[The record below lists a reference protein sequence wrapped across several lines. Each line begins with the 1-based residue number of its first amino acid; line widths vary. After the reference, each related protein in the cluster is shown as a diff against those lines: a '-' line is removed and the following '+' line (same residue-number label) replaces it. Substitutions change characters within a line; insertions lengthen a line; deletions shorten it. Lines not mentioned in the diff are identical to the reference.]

1 MDYFFFSKCCRIIC
15 VDDNAFEAGLS
26 YQVDKQ
32 LTEQDLKE
40 RRENFEKAKAKAHA
54 LPLNPGCYLMKDGK
68 GTVIYVGKA
77 KSLRKRVSQYFL
89 PNRDR
94 KTQALV
100 EKIRDIDHVITGNDY
115 EALILEN
122 NLIKKY
128 NPHYNILLKDGKSY
142 PMIRITKEDFPKVF
156 TTRRIIKD
164 GSEYFGP
171 YPDAGK
177 INQYMELID
186 RLFSLRKCSTPL
198 RPRKQPCL
206 YYHIGRCSAPC
217 CGKVTKEEYGR
228 SIERIRGFL
237 TGRNDDLEKQ
247 LREEMTVAARDME
260 YEVAARKRDL
270 LMAVQSVSK
279 AQMVEDYSNTESR
292 DYAAIEMRNPLCTV
306 ALMQFRDGKLIG
318 RALYR
323 AQTFGDESETLL
335 NFLTQYY
342 EDGRQIP
349 SEIYVSHE
357 VDIDLISRYFN
368 EFLKHDVRIAVPREG
383 RDFRILR
390 MAAENA
396 SRDVEKRLKSKDNT
410 HALEVLQE
418 ICSLEEPPELIEG
431 FDIAQLN
438 GKYTVASLISF
449 VNGNPNPA
457 GYRRFNIKSLNG
469 AIDDFGAIREAV
481 YRRYSRV
488 INENLQKPGLLMI
501 DGGKGQVNVAREV
514 LDDLGLADVPV
525 VGLAKRYE
533 TIVFD
538 DDRPDLRLDH
548 SNEGLRVLIAV
559 RDECHRFAT
568 GANQAMRSKEASF
581 HLLQSVPGVGKV
593 SSEKIMNAFTTL
605 DDVVQCSA
613 EEISKRAGIS
623 LKVAENLLKRLKV

>member
-1 MDYFFFSKCCRIIC
+1 MDEH
-15 VDDNAFEAGLS
+15 AFEAGLS
-26 YQVDKQ
+26 YQADRQ
-32 LTEQDLKE
+32 LTEQELKAK
-40 RRENFEKAKAKAHA
+40 RENFEKARAKARA
-54 LPLNPGCYLMKDGK
+54 LPLNPGCYLMKDEN

-77 KSLRKRVSQYFL
+77 KSLRKRVTQYFM

-100 EKIRDIDHVITGNDY
+100 EKIRDIEHVITGNDY

-128 NPHYNILLKDGKSY
+128 NPHYNIMLKDGKSY

-156 TTRRIIKD
+156 TTRRILKD

-171 YPDAGK
+171 YPEAGK
-177 INQYMELID
+177 INQYMDLID

-198 RPRKQPCL
+198 RKRPQPCL

-217 CGKVTKEEYGR
+217 CGKVTKEEYAR
-228 SIERIRGFL
+228 SIAKIRGFL
-237 TGRNDDLEKQ
+237 SGRNDDLEKQ
-247 LREEMTVAARDME
+247 LREEMNVAAREMQ

-270 LMAVQSVSK
+270 LAAVQSVSK
-279 AQMVEDYSNTESR
+279 AQMVEDHSDTESR
-292 DYAAIEMRNPLCTV
+292 DYAAIEMRSPLCTV
-306 ALMQFRDGKLIG
+306 ALMQFREGKLIG

-349 SEIYVSHE
+349 REIFVSHE
-357 VDIDLISRYFN
+357 VDTDLISRFFTDY
-368 EFLKHDVRIAVPREG
+368 LKSDVRVSVPSEG

-396 SRDVEKRLKSKDNT
+396 SRDVEKRLRSKDNSR
-410 HALEVLQE
+410 ALEMLAEV
-418 ICSLEEPPELIEG
+418 CGLEDPPELIEG

-457 GYRRFNIKSLNG
+457 GYRRFNIRSLNG

-488 INENLQKPGLLMI
+488 INENLQKPGLVLI
-501 DGGKGQVNVAREV
+501 DGGKGQVNIAREV

-548 SNEGLRVLIAV
+548 GNEALRVLIAV

-581 HLLQSVPGVGKV
+581 HLLQGIPGIGKV
-593 SSEKIMNAFTTL
+593 SSGKIMNAFTTL
-605 DDVVQCSA
+605 DDAMQCSA
-613 EEISKRAGIS
+613 EEIAERASIP
-623 LKVAENLLKRLKV
+623 LKTAQNLLERLKV

>member
-1 MDYFFFSKCCRIIC
+1 MDEH
-15 VDDNAFEAGLS
+15 AFEVGLS
-26 YQVDKQ
+26 FQVDRQ
-32 LTEQDLKE
+32 VTEQELKQ

-54 LPLNPGCYLMKDGK
+54 LPLNPGCYLMKDEN

-128 NPHYNILLKDGKSY
+128 NPHFNILLKDGKSY
-142 PMIRITKEDFPKVF
+142 PVIRITKEDFPKVF
-156 TTRRIIKD
+156 STRRIIKD

-171 YPDAGK
+171 YPEAQK
-177 INQYMELID
+177 INQYMDLID

-198 RPRKQPCL
+198 RKRPQPCL

-217 CGKVTKEEYGR
+217 CGKVTKEEYGK

-237 TGRNDDLEKQ
+237 SGKNDDLERQ
-247 LREEMTVAARDME
+247 LQDEMNVAAKQME
-260 YEVAARKRDL
+260 YEVAAKKRDL
-270 LMAVQSVSK
+270 LQAVQSVSK
-279 AQMVEDYSNTESR
+279 AQMVEDHTNTESR
-292 DYAAIEMRNPLCTV
+292 DYAAIEMRSPLCTV

-357 VDIDLISRYFN
+357 VDVELISRYFTD
-368 EFLKHDVRIAVPREG
+368 FLSSSVKVSVPKEG

-396 SRDVEKRLKSKDNT
+396 ARDVEKRLRSKDNT
-410 HALEVLQE
+410 QALEVLRD
-418 ICSLEEPPELIEG
+418 ICGLEEIPDLIEG

-457 GYRRFNIKSLNG
+457 GYRRFNIRSLDG
-469 AIDDFGAIREAV
+469 AIDDFGAMREAV

-488 INENLQKPGLLMI
+488 INENLQKPGLVLI

-581 HLLQSVPGVGKV
+581 HLLQSVPGIGKT
-593 SSEKIMNAFTTL
+593 SSEKILNTFPTL
-605 DDVVQCSA
+605 DDVIQCSA
-613 EEISKRAGIS
+613 EEISKRSGIS
-623 LKVAENLLKRLKV
+623 LRVAENLLKRLKV

>member
-1 MDYFFFSKCCRIIC
+1 MDEH
-15 VDDNAFEAGLS
+15 AFEVGLS
-26 YQVDKQ
+26 FQVDRQ
-32 LTEQDLKE
+32 VTEQELKQ
-40 RRENFEKAKAKAHA
+40 RRENFDKAKAKAHA
-54 LPLNPGCYLMKDGK
+54 LPLNPGCYLMKDENGS
-68 GTVIYVGKA
+68 VIYVGKA

-142 PMIRITKEDFPKVF
+142 PVIRITKEDFPKVF
-156 TTRRIIKD
+156 STRRIIKD

-171 YPDAGK
+171 FPEAQK
-177 INQYMELID
+177 VNQYMDLID

-198 RPRKQPCL
+198 RKRPQPCL

-217 CGKVTKEEYGR
+217 CGKVSKEEYGK

-237 TGRNDDLEKQ
+237 SGRNDDLERQ
-247 LREEMTVAARDME
+247 LQDEMNVAAKQME
-260 YEVAARKRDL
+260 YEVAAKKRDL
-270 LMAVQSVSK
+270 LQAVQAVTK
-279 AQMVEDYSNTESR
+279 AQMVEDHTNTESR
-292 DYAAIEMRNPLCTV
+292 DYAAIEMRSPLCTV

-357 VDIDLISRYFN
+357 VDVELISRYFTD
-368 EFLKHDVRIAVPREG
+368 FLSSSVKVSVPKEG

-396 SRDVEKRLKSKDNT
+396 ARDVEKRLRSKDNT
-410 HALEVLQE
+410 QALEVLRD
-418 ICSLEEPPELIEG
+418 ICGLEEIPDLIEG

-457 GYRRFNIKSLNG
+457 GYRRFNIRSLDG
-469 AIDDFGAIREAV
+469 AIDDFGAMREAV

-488 INENLQKPGLLMI
+488 INENLQKPGLVLI
-501 DGGKGQVNVAREV
+501 DGGKGQVNIAREV

-525 VGLAKRYE
+525 VGLAKRFE

-581 HLLQSVPGVGKV
+581 HLLQSVPGIGKA
-593 SSEKIMNAFTTL
+593 SSEKILNAFPTL
-605 DDVVQCSA
+605 DDVIQCSA
-613 EEISKRAGIS
+613 EEISKRAGVS
-623 LKVAENLLKRLKV
+623 LRAAENLLKRLKV

>member
-1 MDYFFFSKCCRIIC
+1 MDN
-15 VDDNAFEAGLS
+15 NAFEVGLS

-32 LTEQDLKE
+32 VTEQELRQ
-40 RRENFEKAKAKAHA
+40 RRENFEAAKAKAHA
-54 LPLNPGCYLMKDGK
+54 LPLNPGCYLMKDESGN
-68 GTVIYVGKA
+68 VIYVGKA
-77 KSLRKRVSQYFL
+77 KSLRRRVSQYFL

-171 YPDAGK
+171 YPEAGK
-177 INQYMELID
+177 INQYMDLID

-198 RPRKQPCL
+198 KKRTQPCL

-217 CGKVTKEEYGR
+217 CGKVAKDEYAK
-228 SIERIRGFL
+228 SIDRIRGFL
-237 TGRNDDLEKQ
+237 TGKNDDLERQ
-247 LREEMTVAARDME
+247 LRDEMTVASKAMQ
-260 YEVAARKRDL
+260 YEVAAKKRDML
-270 LMAVQSVSK
+270 LAVKSVSK

-292 DYAAIEMRNPLCTV
+292 DYAAIEMRSPLCTV

-357 VDIDLISRYFN
+357 VDVDLISRYFN
-368 EFLKHDVRIAVPREG
+368 EYLHKDVRVFVPKEG
-383 RDFRILR
+383 KDFRILR

-396 SRDVEKRLKSKDNT
+396 SRDVEKRLKSKDNSK
-410 HALEVLQE
+410 ALEMLRD
-418 ICSLEEPPELIEG
+418 ILNLEEPPELIEG
-431 FDIAQLN
+431 FDIAQLS

-469 AIDDFGAIREAV
+469 AIDDFGAMREAV

-488 INENLQKPGLLMI
+488 INENLQRPGLLLI

-548 SNEGLRVLIAV
+548 SNEALRVLIAV

-581 HLLQSVPGVGKV
+581 HLLQSVPGIGKA

-605 DDVVQCSA
+605 DDVIQCSA
-613 EEISKRAGIS
+613 QEISKRAGIS
-623 LKVAENLLKRLKV
+623 EKVAENLLRRLKV

>member
-1 MDYFFFSKCCRIIC
+1 
-15 VDDNAFEAGLS
+15 
-26 YQVDKQ
+26 
-32 LTEQDLKE
+32 
-40 RRENFEKAKAKAHA
+40 
-54 LPLNPGCYLMKDGK
+54 
-68 GTVIYVGKA
+68 
-77 KSLRKRVSQYFL
+77 
-89 PNRDR
+89 
-94 KTQALV
+94 
-100 EKIRDIDHVITGNDY
+100 
-115 EALILEN
+115 
-122 NLIKKY
+122 
-128 NPHYNILLKDGKSY
+128 
-142 PMIRITKEDFPKVF
+142 
-156 TTRRIIKD
+156 
-164 GSEYFGP
+164 
-171 YPDAGK
+171 
-177 INQYMELID
+177 MELID

-217 CGKVTKEEYGR
+217 CGKVTKEEYGK
-228 SIERIRGFL
+228 SIDRIRGFL
-237 TGRNDDLEKQ
+237 SGKNDDLERQ
-247 LREEMTVAARDME
+247 LRDEMTAASKEMQ

-270 LMAVQSVSK
+270 LLAVQSVSK

-292 DYAAIEMRNPLCTV
+292 DYAAIEMRSPLCTV

-357 VDIDLISRYFN
+357 IDVDLISKYFN
-368 EFLKHDVRIAVPREG
+368 EFLKKEVSIFVPREG

-410 HALEVLQE
+410 QALEILRD
-418 ICSLEEPPELIEG
+418 ICGLEEPPELIEG

-581 HLLQSVPGVGKV
+581 HLLQSVPGIGKAY
-593 SSEKIMNAFTTL
+593 SEKIMNAFTTL
-605 DDVVQCSA
+605 DDVIQCPA

-623 LKVAENLLKRLKV
+623 VKAAENLLKRLKV

>member
-1 MDYFFFSKCCRIIC
+1 MDGY
-15 VDDNAFEAGLS
+15 AFEAGLS
-26 YQVDKQ
+26 YQVDRQ
-32 LTEQDLKE
+32 LTEQELKA
-40 RRENFEKAKAKAHA
+40 RRENFEKARAKARA
-54 LPLNPGCYLMKDGK
+54 LPLNPGCYLMKDEK

-77 KSLRKRVSQYFL
+77 KSLRKRVSQYFM

-94 KTQALV
+94 KTTALV
-100 EKIRDIDHVITGNDY
+100 EKIRDIEHVITGNDY

-128 NPHYNILLKDGKSY
+128 NPHYNIMLKDGKSY
-142 PMIRITKEDFPKVF
+142 PMIRITREDFPKVF
-156 TTRRIIKD
+156 TTRRILKD

-171 YPDAGK
+171 YPEAGK
-177 INQYMELID
+177 INQYMDLID
-186 RLFSLRKCSTPL
+186 RLFSLRKCSTPM
-198 RPRKQPCL
+198 RKRTQPCL

-217 CGKVTKEEYGR
+217 CGKVTKEEYAK
-228 SIERIRGFL
+228 SIARIRGFL
-237 TGRNDDLEKQ
+237 SGRNDDLEKQ
-247 LREEMTVAARDME
+247 LRDEMNVAAKEMQ

-270 LMAVQSVSK
+270 LAAVQSVAK
-279 AQMVEDYSNTESR
+279 AQMVEDHSGTESR
-292 DYAAIEMRNPLCTV
+292 DYAAIEMRSPLCTV
-306 ALMQFRDGKLIG
+306 ALMQFREGKLIG

-349 SEIYVSHE
+349 HEIYVSHE
-357 VDIDLISRYFN
+357 VDTELISRYFS
-368 EFLKHDVRIAVPREG
+368 EYLKSDVKVSVPSEG

-396 SRDVEKRLKSKDNT
+396 SRDVEKRLKSKDNSR
-410 HALEVLQE
+410 ALEMLAEV
-418 ICSLEEPPELIEG
+418 CGLEDPPDLIEG

-457 GYRRFNIKSLNG
+457 GYRRFNIRSLNG

-488 INENLQKPGLLMI
+488 VNENLQKPGLVLI
-501 DGGKGQVNVAREV
+501 DGGKGQVNIAREV

-548 SNEGLRVLIAV
+548 GNEALRVLIAV

-581 HLLQSVPGVGKV
+581 HLLQGIPGIGKV
-593 SSEKIMNAFTTL
+593 SSGKIMNAFTTL
-605 DDVVQCSA
+605 DDAMQCSA
-613 EEISKRAGIS
+613 EEIAERASIP
-623 LKVAENLLKRLKV
+623 LKTAQNLLDRLKV

>member
-1 MDYFFFSKCCRIIC
+1 MDE
-15 VDDNAFEAGLS
+15 NAFEAGLS
-26 YQVDKQ
+26 YQVDRQ
-32 LTEQDLKE
+32 ITQDELKT

-54 LPLNPGCYLMKDGK
+54 LPLNPGCYLMKDESGS
-68 GTVIYVGKA
+68 VIYVGKA
-77 KSLRKRVSQYFL
+77 KSLRRRVSQYFL

-171 YPDAGK
+171 YPEAGK
-177 INQYMELID
+177 INQYMDLVD

-198 RPRKQPCL
+198 KRRTQPCL

-217 CGKVTKEEYGR
+217 CGKVSKEEYAKG
-228 SIERIRGFL
+228 IEKIRGFL
-237 TGRNDDLEKQ
+237 SGRNDDLEKQ
-247 LREEMTVAARDME
+247 LRDEMTVAAKQME
-260 YEVAARKRDL
+260 YEVAAKKRDML
-270 LMAVQSVSK
+270 LAVQSVSK

-292 DYAAIEMRNPLCTV
+292 DYAAIEMRSPLCTV

-357 VDIDLISRYFN
+357 IDVGLISRYFN
-368 EFLKHDVRIAVPREG
+368 EYLNKEVKVFVPKEG
-383 RDFRILR
+383 KDFRILR

-396 SRDVEKRLKSKDNT
+396 SRDVEKRLKSKDNSK
-410 HALEVLQE
+410 ALEMLQD
-418 ICSLEEPPELIEG
+418 ILGLEEPPELIEG

-469 AIDDFGAIREAV
+469 AIDDFGAMREAV

-488 INENLQKPGLLMI
+488 INENLQHPGLLLI
-501 DGGKGQVNVAREV
+501 DGGKGQVNVARDV

-548 SNEGLRVLIAV
+548 SNEALRVLIAV

-581 HLLQSVPGVGKV
+581 HLLQSVPGIGKV
-593 SSEKIMNAFTTL
+593 SSEKIMGAFTTL

-613 EEISKRAGIS
+613 EEISKRSGVS
-623 LKVAENLLKRLKV
+623 VKVAENLLKRLKV

>member
-1 MDYFFFSKCCRIIC
+1 MDEY
-15 VDDNAFEAGLS
+15 AFEAGLS
-26 YQVDKQ
+26 YQVDRQ
-32 LTEQDLKE
+32 TTQQELRE
-40 RRENFEKAKAKAHA
+40 RRENFEKARAKARA
-54 LPLNPGCYLMKDGK
+54 LPLNPGCYLMKDEK

-77 KSLRKRVSQYFL
+77 KSLRKRVTQYFM

-100 EKIRDIDHVITGNDY
+100 EKIRDIEHVITGNDY

-171 YPDAGK
+171 FPEAEK
-177 INQYMELID
+177 INRYMDLID

-198 RPRKQPCL
+198 KKRKQPCL

-217 CGKVTKEEYGR
+217 CGKVTKEEYAK
-228 SIERIRGFL
+228 SISKIRGFL
-237 TGRNDDLEKQ
+237 SGKNDDLEKQ
-247 LREEMTVAARDME
+247 LQEEMTVAAKEMQ
-260 YEVAARKRDL
+260 YEVAARKRDML
-270 LMAVQSVSK
+270 AAVRSVSK
-279 AQMVEDYSNTESR
+279 AQMVEDHSITESR
-292 DYAAIEMRNPLCTV
+292 DYAAIEMRSPLCTV
-306 ALMQFRDGKLIG
+306 ALMQFREGKLIG

-349 SEIYVSHE
+349 REIFVSHE
-357 VDIDLISRYFN
+357 TDTALISQYFRDY
-368 EFLKHDVRIAVPREG
+368 LKSDVTIAVPKEG

-396 SRDVEKRLKSKDNT
+396 SRDVEKRLKSKDNSR
-410 HALEVLQE
+410 ALELLAEV
-418 ICSLEEPPELIEG
+418 CGLEDPPELIEG

-438 GKYTVASLISF
+438 GKFTVASLISF

-488 INENLQKPGLLMI
+488 INENLRKPGLVLI
-501 DGGKGQVNVAREV
+501 DGGKGQVNIAREV

-548 SNEGLRVLIAV
+548 SNEALRVLIAV

-581 HLLQSVPGVGKV
+581 HLLQGIPGIGKV

-605 DDVVQCSA
+605 DDAMQCTA
-613 EEISKRAGIS
+613 QEISERAGIP
-623 LKVAENLLKRLKV
+623 LKTAQNLLDRLKV

>member
-1 MDYFFFSKCCRIIC
+1 MDN
-15 VDDNAFEAGLS
+15 NAFEVGLS

-32 LTEQDLKE
+32 VTEQEL
-40 RRENFEKAKAKAHA
+40 RQRSENFEAAKAKAHA
-54 LPLNPGCYLMKDGK
+54 LPLNPGCYLMKDENGN
-68 GTVIYVGKA
+68 VIYVGKA
-77 KSLRKRVSQYFL
+77 KSLRRRVSQYFL

-171 YPDAGK
+171 YPEAGK
-177 INQYMELID
+177 INQYMDLID

-198 RPRKQPCL
+198 KKRTQPCL

-217 CGKVTKEEYGR
+217 CGKVAKDEYAK
-228 SIERIRGFL
+228 SIDRIRGFL
-237 TGRNDDLEKQ
+237 TGKNDDLERQ
-247 LREEMTVAARDME
+247 LRDEMTVASKAMQ
-260 YEVAARKRDL
+260 YEVAAKKRDML
-270 LMAVQSVSK
+270 LAVQSVSK

-292 DYAAIEMRNPLCTV
+292 DYAAIEMRSPLCTV

-357 VDIDLISRYFN
+357 VDVDLISRYFN
-368 EFLKHDVRIAVPREG
+368 EYLHKDVRVFVPKEG
-383 RDFRILR
+383 KDFRILR

-396 SRDVEKRLKSKDNT
+396 SRDVEKRLKSKDNSK
-410 HALEVLQE
+410 ALEMLRD
-418 ICSLEEPPELIEG
+418 ILNLEEPPELIEG
-431 FDIAQLN
+431 FDIAQLS

-469 AIDDFGAIREAV
+469 AIDDFGAMREAV

-488 INENLQKPGLLMI
+488 INENLQRPGLLLI

-548 SNEGLRVLIAV
+548 SNEALRVLIAV

-581 HLLQSVPGVGKV
+581 HLLQSVPGIGKA

-605 DDVVQCSA
+605 DDVIQCSA
-613 EEISKRAGIS
+613 QEISKRAGIPE
-623 LKVAENLLKRLKV
+623 KVAENLLRRLKV

>member
-1 MDYFFFSKCCRIIC
+1 MLDK
-15 VDDNAFEAGLS
+15 NAFEVGLS
-26 YQVDKQ
+26 YQVDRQ
-32 LTEQDLKE
+32 VTEQELKT

-54 LPLNPGCYLMKDGK
+54 LPLNPGCYLMKDES

-156 TTRRIIKD
+156 STRRIMKD

-171 YPDAGK
+171 FPEAQK
-177 INQYMELID
+177 VNQYMDLID

-198 RPRKQPCL
+198 RKRNQPCL

-217 CGKVTKEEYGR
+217 CGKVTKEEYGK
-228 SIERIRGFL
+228 SIDRIRGFL
-237 TGRNDDLEKQ
+237 SGKNDDLERQ
-247 LREEMTVAARDME
+247 LQDEMNVAAKKME
-260 YEVAARKRDL
+260 YEVAAKKRDL
-270 LMAVQSVSK
+270 LQAVQAVSK
-279 AQMVEDYSNTESR
+279 AQMVEDHSNTESR
-292 DYAAIEMRNPLCTV
+292 DYAAIEMRSPLCTV

-349 SEIYVSHE
+349 AEIYVSHE
-357 VDIDLISRYFN
+357 VDLDLISRYFN
-368 EFLKHDVRIAVPREG
+368 EFLKVNVRVSVPKEG

-396 SRDVEKRLKSKDNT
+396 SRDVEKRLRSKDNSQ
-410 HALEVLQE
+410 ALEVLRDV
-418 ICSLEEPPELIEG
+418 CGLEEPPELIEG

-457 GYRRFNIKSLNG
+457 GYRRFNIKSLDG
-469 AIDDFGAIREAV
+469 AIDDFGAMREAV

-488 INENLQKPGLLMI
+488 INENLQKPGLVLI
-501 DGGKGQVNVAREV
+501 DGGKGQVNIAREV

-581 HLLQSVPGVGKV
+581 HLLQSIPGIGKA
-593 SSEKIMNAFTTL
+593 SSEKILAAFTTL
-605 DDVVQCSA
+605 DDVIQCSA

-623 LKVAENLLKRLKV
+623 MKAAENLLKRLKV

>member
-1 MDYFFFSKCCRIIC
+1 MDEH
-15 VDDNAFEAGLS
+15 AFEVGLS
-26 YQVDKQ
+26 FQVDRQ
-32 LTEQDLKE
+32 VTEQELKQ

-54 LPLNPGCYLMKDGK
+54 LPLNPGCYLMKDES

-142 PMIRITKEDFPKVF
+142 PVIRITKEDFPKVF
-156 TTRRIIKD
+156 STRRIIKD

-171 YPDAGK
+171 FPEAQK
-177 INQYMELID
+177 VNQYMDLID

-198 RPRKQPCL
+198 RKRPQPCL

-217 CGKVTKEEYGR
+217 CGKVSKEEYGK

-237 TGRNDDLEKQ
+237 SGKNDDLERQ
-247 LREEMTVAARDME
+247 LQDEMNVAAKQME
-260 YEVAARKRDL
+260 YEVAAKKRDL
-270 LMAVQSVSK
+270 LQAVQAVTK
-279 AQMVEDYSNTESR
+279 AQMVEDHSNTESR
-292 DYAAIEMRNPLCTV
+292 DYAAIEMRSPLCTV

-357 VDIDLISRYFN
+357 VDVELISRYFTD
-368 EFLKHDVRIAVPREG
+368 FLQSSVKVSVPKEG

-396 SRDVEKRLKSKDNT
+396 ARDVEKRLRSKDNT
-410 HALEVLQE
+410 AALEILRDV
-418 ICSLEEPPELIEG
+418 CGLEEIPELIEG

-457 GYRRFNIKSLNG
+457 GYRRFNIRSLEG
-469 AIDDFGAIREAV
+469 AIDDFGAMREAV

-488 INENLQKPGLLMI
+488 INENLQKPGLVLI
-501 DGGKGQVNVAREV
+501 DGGKGQVNIAREV

-525 VGLAKRYE
+525 VGLAKRFE

-581 HLLQSVPGVGKV
+581 HLLQSVPGIGKA
-593 SSEKIMNAFTTL
+593 SSEKILNAFPTL
-605 DDVVQCSA
+605 DDVIQCSA

-623 LKVAENLLKRLKV
+623 LRVAENLLKRLKV

>member
-1 MDYFFFSKCCRIIC
+1 MDN
-15 VDDNAFEAGLS
+15 NAFEVGLS

-32 LTEQDLKE
+32 VTEQELRQ
-40 RRENFEKAKAKAHA
+40 RRENFEAAKAKAHA
-54 LPLNPGCYLMKDGK
+54 LPLNPGCYLMKDENGN
-68 GTVIYVGKA
+68 VIYVGKA
-77 KSLRKRVSQYFL
+77 KSLRRRVSQYFL

-171 YPDAGK
+171 YPEAGK
-177 INQYMELID
+177 INQYMDLID

-198 RPRKQPCL
+198 KKRTQPCL

-217 CGKVTKEEYGR
+217 CGKVAKDEYAK
-228 SIERIRGFL
+228 SIDRIRGFL
-237 TGRNDDLEKQ
+237 TGKNDDLERQ
-247 LREEMTVAARDME
+247 LRDEMTVASKAMQ
-260 YEVAARKRDL
+260 YEVAAKKRDML
-270 LMAVQSVSK
+270 LAVQSVSK

-292 DYAAIEMRNPLCTV
+292 DYAAIEMRSPLCTV

-357 VDIDLISRYFN
+357 VDVDLISRYFN
-368 EFLKHDVRIAVPREG
+368 EYLHKDVRVFVPKEG
-383 RDFRILR
+383 KDFRILR

-396 SRDVEKRLKSKDNT
+396 SRDVEKRLKSKDNSK
-410 HALEVLQE
+410 ALEMLRD
-418 ICSLEEPPELIEG
+418 ILNLEEPPELIEG
-431 FDIAQLN
+431 FDIAQLS

-469 AIDDFGAIREAV
+469 AIDDFGAMREAV

-488 INENLQKPGLLMI
+488 INENLQRPGLLLI

-548 SNEGLRVLIAV
+548 SNEALRVLIAV

-581 HLLQSVPGVGKV
+581 HLLQSVPGIGKA

-605 DDVVQCSA
+605 DDVIQCSA
-613 EEISKRAGIS
+613 QEISKRAGIS
-623 LKVAENLLKRLKV
+623 EKVAENLLRRLKV

>member
-1 MDYFFFSKCCRIIC
+1 M
-15 VDDNAFEAGLS
+15 
-26 YQVDKQ
+26 
-32 LTEQDLKE
+32 
-40 RRENFEKAKAKAHA
+40 
-54 LPLNPGCYLMKDGK
+54 
-68 GTVIYVGKA
+68 
-77 KSLRKRVSQYFL
+77 
-89 PNRDR
+89 
-94 KTQALV
+94 
-100 EKIRDIDHVITGNDY
+100 ITGNDY

-156 TTRRIIKD
+156 TTRRILKD

-171 YPDAGK
+171 YPEAQK
-177 INQYMELID
+177 INQYMDLID

-198 RPRKQPCL
+198 RSRKQPCL

-217 CGKVTKEEYGR
+217 CGKVTKEEYGK
-228 SIERIRGFL
+228 SIDRIRGFL
-237 TGRNDDLEKQ
+237 SGRNDDLEKQ
-247 LREEMTVAARDME
+247 LRDEMTVASKEMQ

-270 LMAVQSVSK
+270 LLAVQSVSK

-292 DYAAIEMRNPLCTV
+292 DYAAIEMRSPLCTV

-357 VDIDLISRYFN
+357 IDVDLISKYFN
-368 EFLKHDVRIAVPREG
+368 EFLHKEVGISVPREG
-383 RDFRILR
+383 RDYRILR

-410 HALEVLQE
+410 QALEILRD
-418 ICSLEEPPELIEG
+418 ICGLEEPPELIEG

-525 VGLAKRYE
+525 VGLAQRYE

-548 SNEGLRVLIAV
+548 SNEGLRILIAV

-581 HLLQSVPGVGKV
+581 HLLQSVPGIGKGY
-593 SSEKIMNAFTTL
+593 SEKIMNAFTTL
-605 DDVVQCSA
+605 DDVIQCSA

-623 LKVAENLLKRLKV
+623 LKAAENLLKRLKV

>member
-1 MDYFFFSKCCRIIC
+1 MDK
-15 VDDNAFEAGLS
+15 DAFEVGLS
-26 YQVDKQ
+26 YQVDRQ
-32 LTEQDLKE
+32 VTESELRQ
-40 RRENFEKAKAKAHA
+40 RRENFEAAKAKAHA
-54 LPLNPGCYLMKDGK
+54 LPLNPGCYLMKDES

-77 KSLRKRVSQYFL
+77 KSLRRRVSQYFL

-142 PMIRITKEDFPKVF
+142 PMIRITKETFPKVF

-171 YPDAGK
+171 YPEAGK

-198 RPRKQPCL
+198 KKRTQPCL

-217 CGKVTKEEYGR
+217 CGKISAEEYSK
-228 SIERIRGFL
+228 SIDRIRGFL
-237 TGRNDDLEKQ
+237 SGKNDDLEKQ
-247 LREEMTVAARDME
+247 LREEMTVASKAMQ
-260 YEVAARKRDL
+260 YEVAAKKRDML
-270 LMAVQSVSK
+270 LAVQSVSK
-279 AQMVEDYSNTESR
+279 AQMVEDYANTESR
-292 DYAAIEMRNPLCTV
+292 DYAAIEMRSPLCTV

-357 VDIDLISRYFN
+357 IDVELISRYFN
-368 EFLKHDVRIAVPREG
+368 EFLHKDVKVFVPKEG
-383 RDFRILR
+383 RDYRILR

-396 SRDVEKRLKSKDNT
+396 SRDVEKRLKSKDNSK
-410 HALEVLQE
+410 ALEMLRD
-418 ICSLEEPPELIEG
+418 ILNLEEPPELIEG

-469 AIDDFGAIREAV
+469 ASDDFGAMREAV

-488 INENLQKPGLLMI
+488 INENLQRPGLLLI

-548 SNEGLRVLIAV
+548 SNEALRVLIAV

-581 HLLQSVPGVGKV
+581 HLLQSVPGIGKA

-605 DDVVQCSA
+605 DDVMVCSA
-613 EEISKRAGIS
+613 EEIAKRSGIS
-623 LKVAENLLKRLKV
+623 VKVAENLLRRLKV

>member
-1 MDYFFFSKCCRIIC
+1 MDEH
-15 VDDNAFEAGLS
+15 AFEAGLS
-26 YQVDKQ
+26 YQVDRQ
-32 LTEQDLKE
+32 VTEQELKQ

-54 LPLNPGCYLMKDGK
+54 LPLNPGCYLMKDESGS
-68 GTVIYVGKA
+68 VIYVGKA

-142 PMIRITKEDFPKVF
+142 PMIRITKEDYPKVF
-156 TTRRIIKD
+156 STRRIIKD

-171 YPDAGK
+171 FPEAQK
-177 INQYMELID
+177 VNQYMDLID

-198 RPRKQPCL
+198 RKRNQPCL
-206 YYHIGRCSAPC
+206 YYHIGRCAAPC
-217 CGKVTKEEYGR
+217 CGKVSREEYGKN
-228 SIERIRGFL
+228 IDRIRNFL
-237 TGRNDDLEKQ
+237 AGKNDDLERQ
-247 LREEMTVAARDME
+247 LQDEMTVAAKHME
-260 YEVAARKRDL
+260 YEVAAKKRDL
-270 LMAVQSVSK
+270 LQAVQAVTK
-279 AQMVEDYSNTESR
+279 AQMVEDHSNTESR
-292 DYAAIEMRNPLCTV
+292 DYAAIEMRSPLCTV

-357 VDIDLISRYFN
+357 VDVELISRYFTD
-368 EFLKHDVRIAVPREG
+368 FLNADVVVSVPKEG

-396 SRDVEKRLKSKDNT
+396 ARDVEKRLRSKDNT
-410 HALEVLQE
+410 QALEVLRD
-418 ICSLEEPPELIEG
+418 ICGLEEIPDLIEG

-457 GYRRFNIKSLNG
+457 GYRRFNIRSLDG
-469 AIDDFGAIREAV
+469 AIDDFGAMREAV

-488 INENLQKPGLLMI
+488 INENLQKPGLVLI
-501 DGGKGQVNVAREV
+501 DGGKGQVNIAREV

-538 DDRPDLRLDH
+538 DDRPDLRLDL

-581 HLLQSVPGVGKV
+581 HLLQSVPGIGKA
-593 SSEKIMNAFTTL
+593 SSEKILNAFPTL
-605 DDVVQCSA
+605 DDVIQCSA

-623 LKVAENLLKRLKV
+623 LRAAENLLKRLKV

>member
-1 MDYFFFSKCCRIIC
+1 M
-15 VDDNAFEAGLS
+15 DDNAFEAGLS

-32 LTEQDLKE
+32 LSEQELRE
-40 RRENFEKAKAKAHA
+40 RRENFERAKAKAHA
-54 LPLNPGCYLMKDGK
+54 LPLNPGCYLMRDVG

-77 KSLRKRVSQYFL
+77 KSLRRRVSQYFL

-100 EKIRDIDHVITGNDY
+100 EKIRDIDYVITGNDY

-128 NPHYNILLKDGKSY
+128 IPHYNILLKDGKSY
-142 PMIRITKEDFPKVF
+142 PMIRITHEDFPKVF

-177 INQYMELID
+177 INQYMDIID
-186 RLFSLRKCSTPL
+186 RIFSLRKCSTPL
-198 RPRKQPCL
+198 RKRDRPCL

-217 CGKVTKEEYGR
+217 CGKVSKEEYGR
-228 SIERIRGFL
+228 SVDRIRGL
-237 TGRNDDLEKQ
+237 LSGNRDELEKQ
-247 LREEMTVAARDME
+247 LQDEMTVAAREMR
-260 YEVAARKRDL
+260 YEVAAKKRDML
-270 LMAVQSVSK
+270 LAVQSVAR
-279 AQMVEDYSNTESR
+279 AQMVEDCSKTESR
-292 DYAAIEMRNPLCTV
+292 DYAAIEMRSPLCTV
-306 ALMQFRDGKLIG
+306 AIMQFRDGKLIG

-335 NFLTQYY
+335 NFLIQYY
-342 EDGRQIP
+342 EDGSQIP
-349 SEIYVSHE
+349 SEVYVSHE
-357 VDIDLISRYFN
+357 VDTELISRYFH
-368 EFLKHDVRIAVPREG
+368 ERLDKDVSVAVPREG

-396 SRDVEKRLKSKDNT
+396 SRDVEKRLKSKDNSR
-410 HALEVLQE
+410 ALELLRE
-418 ICSLEEPPELIEG
+418 ICGLEEPPELIEG

-469 AIDDFGAIREAV
+469 AIDDYGAMREAV

-488 INENLQKPGLLMI
+488 INENLQKPGLVLI
-501 DGGKGQVNVAREV
+501 DGGKGQVNVARDV
-514 LDDLGLADVPV
+514 LDNLGLADVPV
-525 VGLAKRYE
+525 VGLAERFE

-548 SNEGLRVLIAV
+548 SNEALRVLIAV

-581 HLLQSVPGVGKV
+581 HLLQGVPGIGKV
-593 SSEKIMNAFTTL
+593 SSDKIMNAFTTL
-605 DDVVQCSA
+605 DDVVRCSA
-613 EEISKRAGIS
+613 EEVSKRAGIP
-623 LKVAENLLKRLKV
+623 LKTAENLLNRLKV

>member
-1 MDYFFFSKCCRIIC
+1 MDKE
-15 VDDNAFEAGLS
+15 AFEVGLS

-32 LTEQDLKE
+32 VTQDELKK
-40 RRENFEKAKAKAHA
+40 RRENFEAAKAKAHA
-54 LPLNPGCYLMKDGK
+54 LPLNPGCYLMKDEG
-68 GTVIYVGKA
+68 GNVIYVGKA
-77 KSLRKRVSQYFL
+77 KSLRRRVSQYFL

-142 PMIRITKEDFPKVF
+142 PMIRITKEAFPKVF

-171 YPDAGK
+171 YPEAGK

-198 RPRKQPCL
+198 KKRTQPCL

-217 CGKVTKEEYGR
+217 CGKISSAEYSK
-228 SIERIRGFL
+228 SIDRIRGFL
-237 TGRNDDLEKQ
+237 SGKNDDLEKQ
-247 LREEMTVAARDME
+247 LRDEMAVASKAMQYEIAAKKRDM
-260 YEVAARKRDL
+260 L
-270 LMAVQSVSK
+270 LAVQSVSK
-279 AQMVEDYSNTESR
+279 AQMVEDYGNTESR
-292 DYAAIEMRNPLCTV
+292 DYAAIEMRSPLCTV

-357 VDIDLISRYFN
+357 IDVELISKYFN
-368 EFLKHDVRIAVPREG
+368 EFLHKDVKVFVPKEG
-383 RDFRILR
+383 KDYRILR

-396 SRDVEKRLKSKDNT
+396 SRDVEKRLKSKDNSK
-410 HALEVLQE
+410 ALEMLRD
-418 ICSLEEPPELIEG
+418 ILNLEDPPELIEG

-469 AIDDFGAIREAV
+469 AIDDFGAMREAV

-488 INENLQKPGLLMI
+488 INENLQHPGLLLI

-548 SNEGLRVLIAV
+548 SNEALRVLIAV

-581 HLLQSVPGVGKV
+581 HLLQSVPGIGKV

-605 DDVVQCSA
+605 DDVMVCSA
-613 EEISKRAGIS
+613 EEISKRAGVSI
-623 LKVAENLLKRLKV
+623 KVAENLLKRLKV

>member
-1 MDYFFFSKCCRIIC
+1 MDKE
-15 VDDNAFEAGLS
+15 AFEVGLS

-32 LTEQDLKE
+32 VTQDELKK
-40 RRENFEKAKAKAHA
+40 RRENFEAAKAKAHA
-54 LPLNPGCYLMKDGK
+54 LPLNPGCYLMKDEG
-68 GTVIYVGKA
+68 GNVIYVGKA
-77 KSLRKRVSQYFL
+77 KSLRRRVSQYFL

-142 PMIRITKEDFPKVF
+142 PMIRITKEAFPKVF

-171 YPDAGK
+171 YPEAGK

-198 RPRKQPCL
+198 KKRTQPCL

-217 CGKVTKEEYGR
+217 CGKINAQEYSK
-228 SIERIRGFL
+228 SIDRIRGFL
-237 TGRNDDLEKQ
+237 SGKNDDLEKQ
-247 LREEMTVAARDME
+247 LRDEMAVASKAMQYEIAAKKRDM
-260 YEVAARKRDL
+260 L
-270 LMAVQSVSK
+270 LAVQSVSK
-279 AQMVEDYSNTESR
+279 AQMVEDYGNTESR
-292 DYAAIEMRNPLCTV
+292 DYAAIEMRSPLCTV

-357 VDIDLISRYFN
+357 IDVELISKYFN
-368 EFLKHDVRIAVPREG
+368 EFLHKDVKVFVPKEG
-383 RDFRILR
+383 KDYRILR

-396 SRDVEKRLKSKDNT
+396 SRDVEKRLKSKDNSK
-410 HALEVLQE
+410 ALEMLRD
-418 ICSLEEPPELIEG
+418 ILNLEDPPELIEG

-469 AIDDFGAIREAV
+469 AIDDFGAMREAV

-488 INENLQKPGLLMI
+488 INENLQHPGLLLI

-548 SNEGLRVLIAV
+548 SNEALRVLIAV

-581 HLLQSVPGVGKV
+581 HLLQSVPGIGKV

-605 DDVVQCSA
+605 DDVMVCSA
-613 EEISKRAGIS
+613 EEISKRAGVSI
-623 LKVAENLLKRLKV
+623 KVAENLLKRLKV

>member
-1 MDYFFFSKCCRIIC
+1 MDK
-15 VDDNAFEAGLS
+15 DAFEVGLS
-26 YQVDKQ
+26 YQVDRQ
-32 LTEQDLKE
+32 VTENELRQ
-40 RRENFEKAKAKAHA
+40 RRENFESAKAKAHA
-54 LPLNPGCYLMKDGK
+54 LPLNPGCYLMKDEG
-68 GTVIYVGKA
+68 GNVIYVGKA
-77 KSLRKRVSQYFL
+77 KSLRRRVSQYFL

-142 PMIRITKEDFPKVF
+142 PMIRITKETFPKVF

-171 YPDAGK
+171 YPEAGK

-198 RPRKQPCL
+198 KKRTRPCL

-217 CGKVTKEEYGR
+217 CGKISAEEYSK
-228 SIERIRGFL
+228 SIDRIRGFL
-237 TGRNDDLEKQ
+237 SGKNDDLEKQ
-247 LREEMTVAARDME
+247 LRDEMTVASKAMQ
-260 YEVAARKRDL
+260 YEVAARKRDML
-270 LMAVQSVSK
+270 LAVQSVSK
-279 AQMVEDYSNTESR
+279 AQMVEDYANTESR
-292 DYAAIEMRNPLCTV
+292 DYAAIEMRSPLCTV

-357 VDIDLISRYFN
+357 IDVDLISRYFN
-368 EFLKHDVRIAVPREG
+368 EFLHKEVRVFVPKEG
-383 RDFRILR
+383 KDYRILR

-396 SRDVEKRLKSKDNT
+396 SRDVEKRLRSKDNSK
-410 HALEVLQE
+410 ALEMLRD
-418 ICSLEEPPELIEG
+418 ILNLDDPPELIEG

-469 AIDDFGAIREAV
+469 AIDDFGAMREAV

-488 INENLQKPGLLMI
+488 INENLQHPGLLLI

-548 SNEGLRVLIAV
+548 SNDALRVLIAV

-581 HLLQSVPGVGKV
+581 HLLQSVPGIGKA

-605 DDVVQCSA
+605 DDVMVCSA

-623 LKVAENLLKRLKV
+623 VRVAENLLRRLKV

>member
-1 MDYFFFSKCCRIIC
+1 MDP
-15 VDDNAFEAGLS
+15 NAFETDLS
-26 YQVDKQ
+26 YRTDRQMTQKELD
-32 LTEQDLKE
+32 E
-40 RRENFEKAKAKAHA
+40 RRENFEKARAKAHA
-54 LPLNPGCYLMKDGK
+54 LPLNPGCYLMKDENGS
-68 GTVIYVGKA
+68 VIYVGKA

-142 PMIRITKEDFPKVF
+142 PMIRITREDFPKVF

-171 YPDAGK
+171 YPEAGK
-177 INQYMELID
+177 INQYMDLID
-186 RLFSLRKCSTPL
+186 RLFSLRKCSTPM
-198 RPRKQPCL
+198 RKRNQPCL

-217 CGKVTKEEYGR
+217 CGKVGKEEYAKG
-228 SIERIRGFL
+228 IERIRGFL
-237 TGRNDDLEKQ
+237 SGRNDDLEKQ
-247 LREEMTVAARDME
+247 LRDEMAVAAKQME
-260 YEVAARKRDL
+260 YEVAAKKRDL
-270 LMAVQSVSK
+270 LQAVRSVSK
-279 AQMVEDYSNTESR
+279 AQMVEDYSDTESR
-292 DYAAIEMRNPLCTV
+292 DYAAIEMRSPLCTV

-349 SEIYVSHE
+349 GELYVSHE
-357 VDIDLISRYFN
+357 IDLELISRYFR
-368 EFLKHDVRIAVPREG
+368 EFLKKDVKVSVPREG
-383 RDFRILR
+383 KDFRILR

-396 SRDVEKRLKSKDNT
+396 SRDVEKRLKSKDNSK
-410 HALEVLQE
+410 ALEMLRD
-418 ICSLEEPPELIEG
+418 ILDLEDVPELIEG

-457 GYRRFNIKSLNG
+457 GYRRFNIKSLEG
-469 AIDDFGAIREAV
+469 AIDDFGAMREAV

-488 INENLQKPGLLMI
+488 INENLQRPGLLLI

-548 SNEGLRVLIAV
+548 SNEALRVLIAV

-581 HLLQSVPGVGKV
+581 HLLQSVPGIGKAT
-593 SSEKIMNAFTTL
+593 SDKIMNAFTTL
-605 DDVVQCSA
+605 DDVVNCSA
-613 EEISKRAGIS
+613 EEISKRAGIP
-623 LKVAENLLKRLKV
+623 LKTAENLLSKLRV

>member
-1 MDYFFFSKCCRIIC
+1 MDN
-15 VDDNAFEAGLS
+15 NAFEVGLS

-32 LTEQDLKE
+32 VTEQELRQ
-40 RRENFEKAKAKAHA
+40 RRENFETAKAKAHA
-54 LPLNPGCYLMKDGK
+54 LPLNPGCYLMKDENGN
-68 GTVIYVGKA
+68 VIYVGKA
-77 KSLRKRVSQYFL
+77 KSLRRRVSQYFL

-171 YPDAGK
+171 YPEAGK
-177 INQYMELID
+177 INQYMDLID

-198 RPRKQPCL
+198 KKRTQPCL

-217 CGKVTKEEYGR
+217 CGKVAKDEYAK
-228 SIERIRGFL
+228 SIDRIRGFL
-237 TGRNDDLEKQ
+237 TGKNDDLERQ
-247 LREEMTVAARDME
+247 LRDEMTVASKAMQ
-260 YEVAARKRDL
+260 YEVAAKKRDML
-270 LMAVQSVSK
+270 LAVQSVSK

-292 DYAAIEMRNPLCTV
+292 DYAAIEMRSPLCTV

-357 VDIDLISRYFN
+357 VDVDLISRYFN
-368 EFLKHDVRIAVPREG
+368 EYLHKDVRVFVPKEG
-383 RDFRILR
+383 KDFRILR

-396 SRDVEKRLKSKDNT
+396 SRDVEKRLKSKDNSK
-410 HALEVLQE
+410 ALEMLRD
-418 ICSLEEPPELIEG
+418 ILNLEEPPELIEG
-431 FDIAQLN
+431 FDIAQLS

-469 AIDDFGAIREAV
+469 AIDDFGAMREAV

-488 INENLQKPGLLMI
+488 INENLQRPGLLLI

-548 SNEGLRVLIAV
+548 SNEALRVLIAV

-581 HLLQSVPGVGKV
+581 HLLQSVPGIGKA

-605 DDVVQCSA
+605 DDVIQCSA
-613 EEISKRAGIS
+613 QEISKRAGIS
-623 LKVAENLLKRLKV
+623 EKVAENLLRRLKV